1 MRHAAILLSLLLA
14 LCGLIAPASAQTS
27 SSSVVYIPTADGY
40 QLQAYVAVPT
50 SGNGP
55 FPLVVMP
62 SSWAFDY
69 TEYRGIANNMANNGY
84 VVVSYSSRGFGCKAL
99 LPGAASTCGYV
110 DVAGPLTVGDAS
122 TVINWALANTPSD
135 FSRIGISGIS
145 YGAGTSLLAAAFL
158 PVDPN
163 RKWKIKAVAALSGWA
178 DLVASLNANQTPSSL
193 GISTLSTLGV
203 TGNMGTLMQNV
214 NTDLAQLPPDYFGA
228 VQLVQNDPD
237 TPLRSAIN
245 GVAQLNESGTAVLLA
260 NAFEDGLFV
269 PSQYINFYNQLTG
282 PKMILFS
289 HGDHTTPEILGAQ
302 GNPNEIYT
310 KVTRWFDYYLK
321 GVQNGINL
329 ELPVQLKS
337 NTNVWDWYK
346 DWNAVQQ
353 GAVTYTLTKPICGV
367 LCVLQPATGGFT
379 EGPGVTWSYSITRGF
394 ASPTNTGV
402 PLVTGGQPLP
412 AVIPTINRSNA
423 AVWVGPVVSATSAK
437 TLWGMSPLR
446 LTVTPSSS
454 SATLVASLYSMDPTG
469 LATLITWKPYTL
481 LNTAAGV
488 AKTITLNLEATD
500 YQIPA
505 GNKLALVIDTDDPRY
520 ASATPYGGKVTFS
533 SSAATPDTLTVTLR

>member
-84 VVVSYSSRGFGCKAL
+84 VVVSYSSRGFGCKIL

-110 DVAGPLTVGDAS
+110 DVAGPITIGDAS
-122 TVINWALANTPSD
+122 TVITWALANTPSD
-135 FSRIGISGIS
+135 PNRIGISGIS
-145 YGAGTSLLAAAFL
+145 YGGGTSLLAAER
-158 PVDPN
+158 DP
-163 RKWKIKAVAALSGWA
+163 RIRAVAALSGWA

-337 NTNVWDWYK
+337 STNVWSSFT
-346 DWNAVQQ
+346 DWNAVQL
-353 GAVTYTLTKPICGV
+353 GAVTYSLTQPTTSCGF
-367 LCVLQPATGGFT
+367 LCLQPATGSFVQGS
-379 EGPGVTWSYSITRGF
+379 GGTWSYGITRGLV
-394 ASPTNTGV
+394 SPTNTGV

-412 AVIPTINRSNA
+412 ALIPTINRSNA
-423 AVWVGPVVSATSAK
+423 VVWVGPVVSANSAK
-437 TLWGMSPLR
+437 TVWGMSPLR

-454 SATLVASLYSMDPTG
+454 NATVVASLYSMDPTG